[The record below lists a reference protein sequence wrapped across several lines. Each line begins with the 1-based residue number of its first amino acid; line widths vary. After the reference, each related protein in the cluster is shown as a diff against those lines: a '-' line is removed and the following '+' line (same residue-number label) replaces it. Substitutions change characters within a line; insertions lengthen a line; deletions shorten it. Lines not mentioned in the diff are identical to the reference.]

1 MTTKEYFDQALTLNK
16 RINSKL
22 DHLGS
27 LREMAT
33 KASTTLSDMP
43 RSSSRNVHQMED
55 IISKIVDL
63 ENEING
69 DIDRFV
75 DMKREYMLVIGDVIN
90 PVHQL
95 VMEQRYLCC
104 RTWEQIS
111 VELGYDLRWL
121 HRLHGRAL
129 QEAEEVLKQKLTI
142 QDHYKPPCS
151 V

>member
-1 MTTKEYFDQALTLNK
+1 MTTKEYFEQALTLNK
-16 RINSKL
+16 RISSKL

-43 RSSSRNVHQMED
+43 RNGSRNVQRMED
-55 IISKIVDL
+55 VISKIIDL

-75 DMKREYMLVIGDVIN
+75 DMKRDYMSVIGDIKS

-104 RTWEQIS
+104 RTWDQIS
-111 VELGYDLRWL
+111 VELGYDVRWL

-129 QEAEEVLKQKLTI
+129 QEAEKMLQAKLTI
-142 QDHYKPPCS
+142 PDHYKPPYPA
-151 V
+151 

>member
-1 MTTKEYFDQALTLNK
+1 MTTKEYFEQALTLNK

-22 DHLGS
+22 DHLGT

-33 KASTTLSDMP
+33 KASATLSDMP
-43 RSSSRNVHQMED
+43 HSGTRNVHRMED

-75 DMKREYMLVIGDVIN
+75 DMKREYMLVIGDIKN
-90 PVHQL
+90 PVYQL

-104 RTWEQIS
+104 RTWEHIS
-111 VELGYDLRWL
+111 LELGYELRWL

-129 QEAEEVLKQKLTI
+129 QEAEKSLVGKALA
-142 QDHYKPPCS
+142 

>member
-1 MTTKEYFDQALTLNK
+1 MTTKEYFEQALTLNK

-22 DHLGS
+22 DHLGT
-27 LREMAT
+27 LRDMAT
-33 KASTTLSDMP
+33 KASTTLSDIP
-43 RSSSRNVHQMED
+43 HSGNRNVHRMED

-75 DMKREYMLVIGDVIN
+75 DMKRDYIKIIGDIRS
-90 PVHQL
+90 PIHQL

-104 RTWEQIS
+104 RTWEQIKM
-111 VELGYDLRWL
+111 ELGYELRWL

-129 QEAEEVLKQKLTI
+129 QEVDKALAGKELLA
-142 QDHYKPPCS
+142 
-151 V
+151 

>member
-1 MTTKEYFDQALTLNK
+1 MTAKEYFEQALTLNK

-22 DHLGS
+22 DHLS
-27 LREMAT
+27 TLREMTT
-33 KASTTLSDMP
+33 KASITLSDMP
-43 RSSSRNVHQMED
+43 RSSSRNMCQMQD

-75 DMKREYMLVIGDVIN
+75 DMKREYMRIIGEIRN
-90 PVHQL
+90 PVFQL

-104 RTWEQIS
+104 RTWEKIS
-111 VELGYDLRWL
+111 EELGYDLRWL

-142 QDHYKPPCS
+142 QDHYKPPYP

>member
-1 MTTKEYFDQALTLNK
+1 MTTKEYFEQALTLNK

-22 DHLGS
+22 DHLRT
-27 LREMAT
+27 LREMTT
-33 KASTTLSDMP
+33 KATITLSDIP
-43 RSSSRNVHQMED
+43 RSSSRNVHRMQD

-75 DMKREYMLVIGDVIN
+75 DMKREYMRIIGSIDS

-129 QEAEEVLKQKLTI
+129 QEADRVIQAEAHLQKM
-142 QDHYKPPCS
+142 PEF
-151 V
+151 

>member
-1 MTTKEYFDQALTLNK
+1 MTTKEYFEQALTLNK

-22 DHLGS
+22 DHLS
-27 LREMAT
+27 TLREMTT
-33 KASTTLSDMP
+33 KASITLSDMP
-43 RSSSRNVHQMED
+43 RSSSRNMCQMQD

-75 DMKREYMLVIGDVIN
+75 DMKRAYMRIIGEIRN
-90 PVHQL
+90 PVFQL

-104 RTWEQIS
+104 RTWEKITE
-111 VELGYDLRWL
+111 ELGYDLRWL

-142 QDHYKPPCS
+142 QDHYKPPYPM
-151 V
+151 

>member
-1 MTTKEYFDQALTLNK
+1 MTTKEYFEQALTLNK

-22 DHLGS
+22 DHLGT
-27 LREMAT
+27 LRDMAT
-33 KASTTLSDMP
+33 KASATLSDMP
-43 RSSSRNVHQMED
+43 HSGTRNVHRMED

-75 DMKREYMLVIGDVIN
+75 DMKREYMRIIGEIRN
-90 PVHQL
+90 PVFQL

-104 RTWEQIS
+104 HTWDQIS
-111 VELGYDLRWL
+111 IELGYELRWL

-129 QEAEEVLKQKLTI
+129 QEAETALKQKLATI
-142 QDHYKPPCS
+142 DHYKPSCPA
-151 V
+151 

>member
-1 MTTKEYFDQALTLNK
+1 MTAKEYFEQALTLNK

-22 DHLGS
+22 DHLS
-27 LREMAT
+27 TLREMTT
-33 KASTTLSDMP
+33 KASITLSDMP
-43 RSSSRNVHQMED
+43 RSSSRNMCQMQD

-75 DMKREYMLVIGDVIN
+75 DMKREYMRIIGEIRN
-90 PVHQL
+90 PVFQL

-104 RTWEQIS
+104 RTWEKIS
-111 VELGYDLRWL
+111 EELGYDLRWL

-129 QEAEEVLKQKLTI
+129 QEAEEVLQQKLTI
-142 QDHYKPPCS
+142 QDHYKPPYP

>member
-1 MTTKEYFDQALTLNK
+1 MTTKEYFEQALTLNK

-22 DHLGS
+22 DHLGT
-27 LREMAT
+27 LREMTT

-43 RSSSRNVHQMED
+43 RSSSQNVHRMED

-75 DMKREYMLVIGDVIN
+75 DMKREYMRIIREIRN
-90 PVHQL
+90 PVFQL

-104 RTWEQIS
+104 RTWEMIS
-111 VELGYDLRWL
+111 EDLGYDLRWL

-129 QEAEEVLKQKLTI
+129 QEAEEVLKLKLTI
-142 QDHYKPPCS
+142 QDHYKPPYP

>member
-1 MTTKEYFDQALTLNK
+1 MTTKDYFEQALTLNK

-22 DHLGS
+22 DHLGT
-27 LREMAT
+27 LRDMAT
-33 KASTTLSDMP
+33 KASTTFSDMP
-43 RSSSRNVHQMED
+43 HSGSRNVHRMED

-63 ENEING
+63 EHEING

-75 DMKREYMLVIGDVIN
+75 DMKSEYMRIIGEINN
-90 PVHQL
+90 PVFQL

-111 VELGYDLRWL
+111 IELGYELRWL

-129 QEAEEVLKQKLTI
+129 HEAEKVLEAKLATSS
-142 QDHYKPPCS
+142 HYKPPYMA
-151 V
+151 

>member
-1 MTTKEYFDQALTLNK
+1 MTTKDYFEQALTLNK

-22 DHLGS
+22 DHLGT

-33 KASTTLSDMP
+33 KASTTFSDMP
-43 RSSSRNVHQMED
+43 HSGSRNVHRMED

-63 ENEING
+63 EQEING

-75 DMKREYMLVIGDVIN
+75 DIKCEYMRIIGEINN
-90 PVHQL
+90 PVFQL

-104 RTWEQIS
+104 RTW
-111 VELGYDLRWL
+111 L
-121 HRLHGRAL
+121 HRLHGGAL
-129 QEAEEVLKQKLTI
+129 QEAEKVMEAKLATSS
-142 QDHYKPPCS
+142 HYKPPYP